1 MVKDLELQTVNVWTH
16 PALSLTS
23 CVTSG
28 FNFLSLGFP
37 TCTMGL
43 MMTPTA
49 EVRTRMKRGNACPD
63 LTVLFGRWG

>member
-37 TCTMGL
+37 HLYNG
-43 MMTPTA
+43 A
-49 EVRTRMKRGNACPD
+49 NDDSYRKGSYEDETR
-63 LTVLFGRWG
+63 

>member
-49 EVRTRMKRGNACPD
+49 KVHTRMK
-63 LTVLFGRWG
+63 